1 VKPDLHPENDNTNH
15 DKQLNYSQL
24 IVKKPRVEEP
34 EINLL
39 ELIPVKNMQW
49 EKKEDGLIVL
59 LKPKFKHPFFKKHI
73 LPRLKYPF
81 YKVKLDDVG
90 SFVWERCDGKK
101 TVKEIAHGLKEEFG
115 EKVEPLYNRLAL
127 FLQNLEKN
135 RFIYFKGL

>member
-1 VKPDLHPENDNTNH
+1 
-15 DKQLNYSQL
+15 
-24 IVKKPRVEEP
+24 VKKPKVEEP
-34 EINLL
+34 QVNLL
-39 ELIPVKNMQW
+39 ELIPVKNIKW

-90 SFVWERCDGKK
+90 SFVWEWCDGKK
-101 TVKEIAHGLKEEFG
+101 TVKEIAQGLKEEFG

-135 RFIYFKGL
+135 HFIIFKGL

>member
-1 VKPDLHPENDNTNH
+1 
-15 DKQLNYSQL
+15 
-24 IVKKPRVEEP
+24 VKKPRVEEP
-34 EINLL
+34 QINLL

-101 TVKEIAHGLKEEFG
+101 TVNEIAHGLKEEFG
-115 EKVEPLYNRLAL
+115 EKVEPLHNRLAL